1 MGVGNAH
8 TIKLLNEV
16 TLQFRVLQAILT
28 SDESRPKHQHNA
40 VQQTV
45 DVLET
50 AALAVPG
57 GGEVAL
63 VTALALQAGV
73 LKADV

>member
-1 MGVGNAH
+1 MCFH
-8 TIKLLNEV
+8 TIELLNEV
-16 TLQFRVLQAILT
+16 TLQFRVLQAIFA
-28 SDESRPKHQHNA
+28 SDESGPEHQHDA
-40 VQQTV
+40 VQQTM

-63 VTALALQAGV
+63 VAALALQAGI
-73 LKADV
+73 LEADV